1 MANKKLNA
9 TITIGGAVSSSL
21 KGAFGTVKSSV
32 EQVGAAMAK
41 LEREQRTLTNAIQ
54 TFGRQGK
61 NVDSLRAKY
70 AANVAAVDKLRAA
83 TERLKRVED
92 ARERNLAKRDQ
103 YKEGVMGT
111 IALGATVAAPI
122 KAAMDF
128 ESTMADIK
136 KVVDA
141 PKGADENTFF
151 KAIGKQVLDLS
162 KVLPMTANEIGRIYA
177 LGGQSGIAT
186 EDLGKF
192 TESAVKMGVAF
203 DVSAEQAGQSMA
215 ELRSAFG
222 MTQDQVNTLAD
233 QMNYLDNNGSAAAKD
248 ILEIVQRIGPLAKV
262 AGVSAGQVAALGST
276 LRGMGVQNEIAA
288 TGIKNLFL
296 TLAAGESATKG
307 QRAVFKQLGYTS
319 TEVAKSMQLDA
330 RKTMTVI
337 LKQIGKLSKDKQA
350 AALSTLFGKEV
361 VGSIAPLLTNLDQL
375 EKNFDAVADKTK
387 YAGSMQKEFAAR
399 AATTE
404 NQLILFRNQITVLGV
419 TIGSV
424 LLPAV
429 NSVLQTVGPWIG
441 KVSELAEAH
450 PVVTKA
456 IVATAGAL
464 ITLKVATFSAGFAF
478 TYLRG
483 GALRLVGALAGARA
497 QMAITTVANRAMG
510 ASALTARGGLIGLAT
525 GGLAVVGKQM
535 RAMAFAAALS
545 VSSMG
550 GLATRALPAVATAIR
565 LVGGAFIATGIG
577 ALIAGVALGGL
588 WIYRN
593 WAGVKAFMVGTLEGI
608 QQGLQPLID
617 NLTTLWNNLG
627 PVKTAFEWVG
637 GAIAK
642 VWDWFTKLVQP
653 VTYSGEELKKAGD
666 AGQEFGKAL
675 AAGIN
680 FVTAPLQWLI
690 DKIAWVVT
698 NMDTIKNKAVDFKN
712 SVSDMAGGAWQKT
725 KDFFS
730 NPFGDEAPQGN
741 TLATPQTPASALPA
755 PSLANRGG
763 STYTDSS
770 TTTIQ
775 VTQRPGENNADLAK
789 RIADEQERRRQ
800 VRQRSMM
807 NDGVVAP

>member
-136 KVVDA
+136 KVVDS

-404 NQLILFRNQITVLGV
+404 NQLILFRNQITGLGV

-464 ITLKVATFSAGFAF
+464 ITLKVATFAAGFAF

-483 GALRLVGALAGARA
+483 GLLNITGVVASARA
-497 QMAITTVANRAMG
+497 QMALM
-510 ASALTARGGLIGLAT
+510 
-525 GGLAVVGKQM
+525 
-535 RAMAFAAALS
+535 
-545 VSSMG
+545 
-550 GLATRALPAVATAIR
+550 ATRSLPLVAAGVRT
-565 LVGGAFIATGIG
+565 VGAAFISTGIG
-577 ALIAGVALGGL
+577 ALVAGLAIGGL

-608 QQGLQPLID
+608 KQGLQPLID

-690 DKIAWVVT
+690 EKITWVVT
-698 NMDTIKNKAVDFKN
+698 NMDTLKNKAVDFKN

-730 NPFGDEAPQGN
+730 NPFGDDAPQDN

-755 PSLANRGG
+755 PALANRGG
-763 STYTDSS
+763 STYQDNSQ
-770 TTTIQ
+770 TTMQI
-775 VTQRPGENNADLAK
+775 VQRSGESNADLAK

>member
-404 NQLILFRNQITVLGV
+404 NQLILFRNQITGLGV

-464 ITLKVATFSAGFAF
+464 ITLKVATFAAGFAF

-483 GALRLVGALAGARA
+483 GLLNITGVVASARA
-497 QMAITTVANRAMG
+497 QMALM
-510 ASALTARGGLIGLAT
+510 
-525 GGLAVVGKQM
+525 
-535 RAMAFAAALS
+535 
-545 VSSMG
+545 
-550 GLATRALPAVATAIR
+550 ATRSLPLVAAGVRT
-565 LVGGAFIATGIG
+565 VGAAFISTGIG
-577 ALIAGVALGGL
+577 ALVAGLAIGGL

-698 NMDTIKNKAVDFKN
+698 NIDTLKNKAVDFKN

-730 NPFGDEAPQGN
+730 NPFGDDAPQGN

-755 PSLANRGG
+755 PALANRGG

>member
-41 LEREQRTLTNAIQ
+41 LEREQRQLTNAIQ

-70 AANVAAVDKLRAA
+70 AANVSAVDKLRTA

-103 YKEGVMGT
+103 YKDGIMGT
-111 IALGATVAAPI
+111 IALGATIAAPI

-128 ESTMADIK
+128 ESTVADIK

-141 PKGADENTFF
+141 PKGSDEDTFF
-151 KAIGKQVLDLS
+151 KAISKQVLDMS
-162 KVLPMTANEIGRIYA
+162 KTLPMTANEIGRIFA

-186 EDLGKF
+186 EDLAKF

-248 ILEIVQRIGPLAKV
+248 IMEIVQRIGPLAKV

-296 TLAAGESATKG
+296 TLASGDAATKK
-307 QRAVFKQLGYTS
+307 QKEVFKQLGYTS
-319 TEVAKSMQLDA
+319 KEVSKSMQLDA
-330 RKTMTVI
+330 EKTMTVI
-337 LKQIGKLSKDKQA
+337 LKQISKLPKHAQA
-350 AALSTLFGKEV
+350 AALTELFGKEV
-361 VGSIAPLLTNLDQL
+361 VGSIAPLMTRLGELQ
-375 EKNFDAVADKTK
+375 KNFDAVSDRTK
-387 YAGSMQKEFAAR
+387 YAGSMQKEFEAR
-399 AATTE
+399 AATTA
-404 NQLILFRNQITVLGV
+404 NQLILFRNQITGLGV

-441 KVSELAEAH
+441 KITELADAH

-464 ITLKVATFSAGFAF
+464 ITMRIATFAAGFAF

-483 GALRLVGALAGARA
+483 GALRVVGALAGARA
-497 QMAITTVANRAMG
+497 QMALTAVSARAVGAAATVAN
-510 ASALTARGGLIGLAT
+510 GGLVGMASRGIP
-525 GGLAVVGKQM
+525 AVVTGV
-535 RAMAFAAALS
+535 RAIGA
-545 VSSMG
+545 
-550 GLATRALPAVATAIR
+550 
-565 LVGGAFIATGIG
+565 AFISTGIG
-577 ALIAGVALGGL
+577 ALITGLALGGL

-593 WAGVKAFMVGTLEGI
+593 WAGVKAFMTGTLQGI
-608 QQGLQPLID
+608 QQGLQPV
-617 NLTTLWNNLG
+617 TEKFQALWDKLG
-627 PVKTAFEWVG
+627 PVKTAFQWVADAAG
-637 GAIAK
+637 KA
-642 VWDWFTKLVQP
+642 WDWFTKLAEP
-653 VTYSGEELKKAGD
+653 VSYSGEELKKAGD
-666 AGQEFGKAL
+666 AGQQFGKAL
-675 AAGIN
+675 AAGID
-680 FVTAPLQWLI
+680 FVLGPIQFLI
-690 DKIAWVVT
+690 DKIIWVSDNIGALT
-698 NMDTIKNKAVDFKN
+698 QKAVEFKN

-730 NPFGDEAPQGN
+730 NPFGDDAPQGN
-741 TLATPQTPASALPA
+741 AMTTPQTPASALPA
-755 PSLANRGG
+755 PALANRGG

-807 NDGVVAP
+807 NDGVTAP

>member
-70 AANVAAVDKLRAA
+70 AANVSAVDKLRAA

-103 YKEGVMGT
+103 YKEGIMGT
-111 IALGATVAAPI
+111 IALGATVAAPV

-151 KAIGKQVLDLS
+151 KAIGKQVLDMS
-162 KVLPMTANEIGRIYA
+162 KILPMTANEIGRIFA

-203 DVSAEQAGQSMA
+203 DVSAEQAGQAMA

-248 ILEIVQRIGPLAKV
+248 IMEIVQRIGPLAKV

-296 TLAAGESATKG
+296 TLSSGKAATKG
-307 QRAVFKQLGYTS
+307 QREVFKQLGYTS

-330 RKTMTVI
+330 EKTMTVI
-337 LKQIGKLSKDKQA
+337 LKQISKLPKHAQA
-350 AALSTLFGKEV
+350 AALTQLFGKEV
-361 VGSIAPLLTNLDQL
+361 VGSIAPLMTRLGELQ
-375 EKNFDAVADKTK
+375 KNFDAVADKTK
-387 YAGSMQKEFAAR
+387 YAGSMQKEFEAR
-399 AATTE
+399 AATTA
-404 NQLILFRNQITVLGV
+404 NQLILFRNQITSLGV

-429 NSVLQTVGPWIG
+429 NSVLKTVGPWIG
-441 KVSELAEAH
+441 KLTDLAEAH

-464 ITLKVATFSAGFAF
+464 ITLKVATFAAGFAF

-483 GALRLVGALAGARA
+483 GLLNITGVVASARA
-497 QMAITTVANRAMG
+497 QMALM
-510 ASALTARGGLIGLAT
+510 
-525 GGLAVVGKQM
+525 
-535 RAMAFAAALS
+535 
-545 VSSMG
+545 
-550 GLATRALPAVATAIR
+550 ATRSLPLVAAGVRT
-565 LVGGAFIATGIG
+565 VGAAFISTGIG
-577 ALIAGVALGGL
+577 ALVAGLAIGGL

-593 WAGVKAFMVGTLEGI
+593 WSGVKAFMVGTLDGI
-608 QQGLQPLID
+608 KQGLQPLID
-617 NLTTLWNNLG
+617 NLAILWNNLG
-627 PVKTAFEWVG
+627 PVKTAFEWVC

-642 VWDWFTKLVQP
+642 VWDWFTKLAQP

-690 DKIAWVVT
+690 DKIAWVIT
-698 NMDTIKNKAVDFKN
+698 NMDTLKNKAVDFKN

-730 NPFGDEAPQGN
+730 NPFGDDAQQGN

-755 PSLANRGG
+755 PALANRGG
-763 STYTDSS
+763 NTYQDNSQN
-770 TTTIQ
+770 TIQ
-775 VTQRPGENNADLAK
+775 VTQRPGESNADLAK
-789 RIADEQERRRQ
+789 RIAEEQERRRQ

>member
-186 EDLGKF
+186 EDLGRF

-404 NQLILFRNQITVLGV
+404 NQLILFRNQITGLGV

-464 ITLKVATFSAGFAF
+464 ITLKVATFAAGFAF

-483 GALRLVGALAGARA
+483 GLLNITGVVASARA
-497 QMAITTVANRAMG
+497 QMALM
-510 ASALTARGGLIGLAT
+510 
-525 GGLAVVGKQM
+525 
-535 RAMAFAAALS
+535 
-545 VSSMG
+545 
-550 GLATRALPAVATAIR
+550 ATRSLPLVAAGVRT
-565 LVGGAFIATGIG
+565 VGAAFISTGIG
-577 ALIAGVALGGL
+577 ALVAGLAIGGL

-698 NMDTIKNKAVDFKN
+698 NMDTLKNKAVDFKN

-730 NPFGDEAPQGN
+730 NPFGDDAPQGN
-741 TLATPQTPASALPA
+741 TLSTPQTPASALPA
-755 PSLANRGG
+755 PDLANRGG
-763 STYTDSS
+763 STYQDNSQ
-770 TTTIQ
+770 TTMQI
-775 VTQRPGENNADLAK
+775 VQRPGESNADLAK

>member
-404 NQLILFRNQITVLGV
+404 NQLILFRNQITGLGV

-464 ITLKVATFSAGFAF
+464 ITLKVATFAAGFAF

-483 GALRLVGALAGARA
+483 GLLNITGVVASARA
-497 QMAITTVANRAMG
+497 QMALM
-510 ASALTARGGLIGLAT
+510 
-525 GGLAVVGKQM
+525 
-535 RAMAFAAALS
+535 
-545 VSSMG
+545 
-550 GLATRALPAVATAIR
+550 ATRSLPLVAAGVRT
-565 LVGGAFIATGIG
+565 VGAAFISTGIG
-577 ALIAGVALGGL
+577 ALVAGLAIGGL

-690 DKIAWVVT
+690 DKIAWVIT
-698 NMDTIKNKAVDFKN
+698 NMDTLKNKAVDFKN

-730 NPFGDEAPQGN
+730 NPFGDDAPQGN

-755 PSLANRGG
+755 PALANRGG
-763 STYTDSS
+763 STYQDNSQ
-770 TTTIQ
+770 TTMQI
-775 VTQRPGENNADLAK
+775 VQRPGESNADLAK

>member
-32 EQVGAAMAK
+32 DQVGAAMAK

-70 AANVAAVDKLRAA
+70 ATNVAAVDKLRAA

-92 ARERNLAKRDQ
+92 ARQRNLDKREQ
-103 YKEGVMGT
+103 YKEGILGT
-111 IALGATVAAPI
+111 VALGATIAAPI
-122 KAAMDF
+122 KAAVDF

-151 KAIGKQVLDLS
+151 KAIGQQVLEMS
-162 KVLPMTANEIGRIYA
+162 KTLPMTANEIGRIFA
-177 LGGQSGIAT
+177 LGGQSGVAT
-186 EDLGKF
+186 EDLAKF

-296 TLAAGESATKG
+296 TLSAGKSATKG

-330 RKTMTVI
+330 QKTMTVI
-337 LKQIGKLSKDKQA
+337 LKQIRKLNKADQA

-361 VGSIAPLLTNLDQL
+361 VGSIAPLLTNIDQL
-375 EKNFDAVADKTK
+375 QKNFDAVADSTK
-387 YAGSMQKEFAAR
+387 YAGSMQKEFEAR
-399 AATTE
+399 AATTA
-404 NQLILFRNQITVLGV
+404 NQLILFRNQITGLGV

-429 NSVLQTVGPWIG
+429 NSVLKTVGPWIG
-441 KVSELAEAH
+441 KITALAEAH

-456 IVATAGAL
+456 IVMTAGAL
-464 ITLKVATFSAGFAF
+464 VTMRIATFAAGFAF

-497 QMAITTVANRAMG
+497 QMALTTVASRGLG
-510 ASALTARGGLIGLAT
+510 AASLTANGGLVSLASRAIPAVIT
-525 GGLAVVGKQM
+525 GV
-535 RAMAFAAALS
+535 
-545 VSSMG
+545 
-550 GLATRALPAVATAIR
+550 RALGV
-565 LVGGAFIATGIG
+565 AFISTGIG
-577 ALIAGVALGGL
+577 AIIAGIAVAGIAIYKNWSIVASFFQGFGKGFSEAFAPVIEKLTFLKPIIKAVGWYFNYLVDTGAKIISWFTDLG
-588 WIYRN
+588 
-593 WAGVKAFMVGTLEGI
+593 E
-608 QQGLQPLID
+608 
-617 NLTTLWNNLG
+617 
-627 PVKTAFEWVG
+627 PVK
-637 GAIAK
+637 
-642 VWDWFTKLVQP
+642 
-653 VTYSGEELKKAGD
+653 YSSEQLKQAGSAGE
-666 AGQEFGKAL
+666 QFGKAL
-675 AAGIN
+675 AKGIE
-680 FVTAPLQWLI
+680 FLTLPMQWLI
-690 DKIAWVVT
+690 DKITWVSENIGDLT
-698 NMDTIKNKAVDFKN
+698 KKAVEFKN
-712 SVSDMAGGAWQKT
+712 SVTDTVGNAWQNT

-730 NPFGDEAPQGN
+730 NPFSDTTN
-741 TLATPQTPASALPA
+741 DATVAAGRALPGTA
-755 PSLANRGG
+755 PLPSPAMANRGG
-763 STYTDSS
+763 QTYQDNSQVNM
-770 TTTIQ
+770 TIN
-775 VTQRPGENNADLAK
+775 QRPGESNADLAK
-789 RIADEQERRRQ
+789 RIAEEQERQRR
-800 VRQRSMM
+800 VRQRNMM
-807 NDGVVAP
+807 NDGVAAP